1 VPTRTLERISVHVLT
16 EMIPP
21 PPGGRVFSAPA
32 RAGLGDCAPSGRARL
47 DSIARWMQDV
57 AYADVDDAGVADHA
71 VWVVRRARIKVM
83 RFPRFG
89 EHLTLRTFC
98 SGTGSAWA
106 ERRTTIGVD
115 RTPEPTGDG
124 TPEPAV
130 ESVGLWVHLDPT
142 NWHPTGFTEREL
154 EVYGATAGERRVSH
168 RLRHPSKPSGDS
180 AERPWTF
187 RTTETDVADH
197 VNNAAYWHPLEHELL
212 TAGAPEPATIDVEL
226 EFRAP
231 AQPGPARVLSSGDWR
246 WIVGD
251 RDVVHASLLI
261 ADRRC

>member
-1 VPTRTLERISVHVLT
+1 MVPTRTLERISVHVLT

-21 PPGGRVFSAPA
+21 PPGGRVFSQPA

-71 VWVVRRARIKVM
+71 VWVVRRTRIKVA

-89 EHLTLRTFC
+89 EHLVLRTFC

-106 ERRTTIGVD
+106 ERRTTVEIEGA
-115 RTPEPTGDG
+115 PEPV
-124 TPEPAV
+124 V

-142 NWHPTGFTEREL
+142 NWHPAGFTEREL
-154 EVYGATAGERRVSH
+154 EVYGATAGDRRVSQ
-168 RLRHPSKPSGDS
+168 RLRHPSKPADG
-180 AERPWTF
+180 AAARPWTF

-197 VNNAAYWHPLEHELL
+197 VNNAAYWQPLEHELL
-212 TAGAPEPATIDVEL
+212 TAGGAEPAAIDVEL

-231 AQPGPARVLSSGDWR
+231 AQPGRKRVLSRGDWR

-251 RDVVHASLLI
+251 GDVVHASFLI
-261 ADRRC
+261 ADRRA

>member
-1 VPTRTLERISVHVLT
+1 MPIRTLERISVHVLT

-21 PPGGRVFSAPA
+21 PPGGRIFSQPA

-47 DSIARWMQDV
+47 DSLARWMQDV
-57 AYADVDDAGVADHA
+57 AYADVEDAGVADHA
-71 VWVVRRARIKVM
+71 VWVVRRSRIKVT

-89 EHLTLRTFC
+89 DRLALRTFC
-98 SGTGSAWA
+98 SGTGRAWA
-106 ERRTTIGVD
+106 ERRTTI
-115 RTPEPTGDG
+115 EIEGDG
-124 TPEPAV
+124 DGEPAV

-142 NWHPTGFTEREL
+142 DWHPTGFSAREL
-154 EVYGATAGERRVSH
+154 EVYGATAGDRRVNH
-168 RLRHPSKPSGDS
+168 RLRHPPRPPDDS
-180 AERPWTF
+180 AVRPWTF

-212 TAGAPEPATIDVEL
+212 TAGEPEPDAIDVEL

-231 AQPGPARVLSSGDWR
+231 AQPGRKRVLSSGDWR

-251 RDVVHASLLI
+251 GDEVHASLLI
-261 ADRRC
+261 AARGR